1 MCFLVLILA
10 VRLLISCVTYPHSA
24 AGRVYCKYE
33 VLRRLV
39 LDVDATARRIGT
51 VMRAGSL
58 SVLLLVLILVLVLML
73 RAATCLQLGRS
84 AWVQV
89 YFQNERYGRTPCFW
103 GASLFIRGGTTESKR
118 NKGG

>member
-24 AGRVYCKYE
+24 AGRVHCKYE

-39 LDVDATARRIGT
+39 LHVDATARRIGT

-58 SVLLLVLILVLVLML
+58 SVLLLVLAALLLIPLALLLGLFLLLLLLILAVLLIILCVLRVLV
-73 RAATCLQLGRS
+73 
-84 AWVQV
+84 V
-89 YFQNERYGRTPCFW
+89 EP
-103 GASLFIRGGTTESKR
+103 
-118 NKGG
+118 

>member
-1 MCFLVLILA
+1 M
-10 VRLLISCVTYPHSA
+10 TYPHSA

-39 LDVDATARRIGT
+39 LHVDATARRIGT

-73 RAATCLQLGRS
+73 RAATCLELGRS

-89 YFQNERYGRTPCFW
+89 YFQNERYGRTPCF
-103 GASLFIRGGTTESKR
+103 FGGEPLYTRRHYRKQEKQGGVIEIEE
-118 NKGG
+118 NKEHGH

>member
-1 MCFLVLILA
+1 M
-10 VRLLISCVTYPHSA
+10 TYPHSA

-39 LDVDATARRIGT
+39 LHVDATARRIGT

-73 RAATCLQLGRS
+73 RAATCLELGRS

-103 GASLFIRGGTTESKR
+103 GRASLYAAALQKARETRGGDRDRGK
-118 NKGG
+118 

>member
-39 LDVDATARRIGT
+39 LHVDATARRIGT
-51 VMRAGSL
+51 VKRAGSL
-58 SVLLLVLILVLVLML
+58 SVLLVLILVLVLML
-73 RAATCLQLGRS
+73 RAATCLELGRS

-89 YFQNERYGRTPCFW
+89 YFQNERYGRTPCFG
-103 GASLFIRGGTTESKR
+103 GASLQACLR
-118 NKGG
+118 NWDY